1 MAWTR
6 REKRFSFPAAVEVL
20 REQPTQR
27 RADECGLLRSALAAP
42 QSKQHKSEL
51 TPSSSRRQFLCPLMT
66 HVLEPWAGGPP
77 RGFPGAPDGCLS
89 AAPVSWASPGPH
101 VVRRACNARGGELG
115 GSFSLLLKNF
125 KATLLQLL
133 RLGAVSAAHWTSTLE
148 GGAPRPLGAPVALQG
163 RYGPPYRG
171 CCPRKSEVLKDKG
184 GKHASLCSSENL
196 SRASPMRVVGLS
208 SRRHAQVMPTSQT
221 AVAFLLCVL
230 RVAAAPEA
238 AHLLL
243 PAWASSLLGPYAA
256 ASLLPSCLYSGPDV
270 RDSLVGAVRVSHR
283 QPAGGGREGGVAPQG
298 VTRWA
303 HGLTSPTN
311 RLGPSHKCCFVS
323 SYTALPG
330 KPSHLLPSCAAAEP
344 RNADTKAGGC
354 GAADAAAIAAG
365 DAAADAA
372 AAAARA
378 AQAAR
383 NAAAA
388 ALLTPSSG
396 PSRSPPVVE
405 ADLPWDRVLGRQ
417 YPSYQ
422 DEATK
427 LPPRGLESLPVKDV
441 PEGAPPA
448 VPSSLGGGA
457 AGVGALG
464 RGAPLWNA
472 LGQDQTELERA
483 ADTERQFVEE
493 RWMRRLA
500 EVHRLSDQHYDAEAT
515 QDQVLT
521 SELAFDEALGSIQEL
536 PLISSSGS
544 GSSSE
549 QSSTSGR
556 RSSTRLSRRSADAS
570 EHGKA
575 SARPHTTSCFTYGPS
590 RSGFRL
596 KQITP
601 PIAHRQGLASFFYF
615 HSPHSAPF
623 VPFINACRRESFGL
637 PRPAI
642 TALKIENLDSYVDAP
657 ANKPPPPSYA
667 PQLQQ
672 QAQQGQQQQ
681 QERQGQGLQKGIS
694 PSACLSRLPVEVGMC
709 VVGMREDVEDL
720 VENLRKIVFRRRQ
733 GKGRH
738 TSNSFVKA
746 GGGAAEKGSFENPWV
761 ASLSIKGP
769 IAAVAGDLVLPE
781 ELEIVNKSQYLC
793 FMNSNYYLNLKVK
806 IEEIE
811 EFVLPEFG
819 YESLNRDIDA
829 EGFFYFASYC
839 SPVPVFGFEAQR
851 VPEAFLEAPDPRAH
865 GSTVHTFN
873 ITSFEQLQQQRFG
886 RSLEDDPVLQA
897 CGHCLPKQAAA
908 GEETH
913 QARGGKQMAGSLTQ
927 QSEADGRKQYEE
939 QQQRQLKPQEA
950 QQQQQQASGLPQ
962 FPFESL
968 GEVVTIEL
976 HTDGSATPRQAF
988 LETLGRVE
996 ELAASACR
1004 ALVKNCKE
1012 SRDGSVEEEF
1022 EDPDMY
1028 QDKHRQARSKASNQ
1042 CLPTG
1047 PSNRG
1052 AGRGKVSKLLAAAAG
1067 GGAVV
1072 VVVVVVA
1079 AAAAAAGLT
1088 VAAATAAAAAA
1099 APGRQPG
1106 GRAEPLPWY
1115 IGVPW
1120 NRYKNS
1126 LARTVERHK
1135 TFFSK
1140 DMLRQY
1146 SPVKEQLLARREQFG
1161 VEADPARASPAASEH
1176 QQQHEEPQ
1184 QQQEVRETSDAEERW
1199 LDEEELEEDLVQ
1211 RSPTIRLERE
1221 REYQATLKLVEDI
1234 EAAKAVQERG
1244 DGEGLPKFPI
1254 KHKGLEDPP
1263 DWVFEDFMAQRV
1275 PIGMGWGFTN
1285 D

>member
-1 MAWTR
+1 MASSLFFLLMHSGEREASCSQLLSRPRGPGPPAVCWGPSTGLPIR
-6 REKRFSFPAAVEVL
+6 RRIALVFRAGCLVLEEEELEAVFAFGRFSSI
-20 REQPTQR
+20 
-27 RADECGLLRSALAAP
+27 DE
-42 QSKQHKSEL
+42 
-51 TPSSSRRQFLCPLMT
+51 SSRFGLSLF
-66 HVLEPWAGGPP
+66 VVEP
-77 RGFPGAPDGCLS
+77 S
-89 AAPVSWASPGPH
+89 AAPDDWCSRGPPACEEALSKNWRLPLRQLKG
-101 VVRRACNARGGELG
+101 RRAGRPPLPAARLHANTAEAREAPRCLSSAVNRSEEKGPVGPWGPLSRSPTAMRGPRSGGV
-115 GSFSLLLKNF
+115 SLASLECSETKGER
-125 KATLLQLL
+125 TLLF
-133 RLGAVSAAHWTSTLE
+133 AA
-148 GGAPRPLGAPVALQG
+148 GGASRP
-163 RYGPPYRG
+163 
-171 CCPRKSEVLKDKG
+171 
-184 GKHASLCSSENL
+184 
-196 SRASPMRVVGLS
+196 SPMRGMSLS
-208 SRRHAQVMPTSQT
+208 HRRHARVMWRSQT
-221 AVAFLLCVL
+221 AVAVSLCVL
-230 RVAAAPEA
+230 LSAAVSGA

-243 PAWASSLLGPYAA
+243 PAGVSSLQGPLAA
-256 ASLLPSCLYSGPDV
+256 ASLLPFCLHAAQDL
-270 RDSLVGAVRVSHR
+270 RDSLGGCLRVPHR
-283 QPAGGGREGGVAPQG
+283 EAAGGGRDGEGALRGL
-298 VTRWA
+298 TRWA
-303 HGLTSPTN
+303 LRPTGP
-311 RLGPSHKCCFVS
+311 RRPGGPSQQCCFV
-323 SYTALPG
+323 ANCKAVLAE
-330 KPSHLLPSCAAAEP
+330 PSRLLPLCAAADP
-344 RNADTKAGGC
+344 RNPDNAAGGG
-354 GAADAAAIAAG
+354 GAVDATATAAAG
-365 DAAADAA
+365 DVAADAA
-372 AAAARA
+372 AAARAARA

-388 ALLTPSSG
+388 ASLSAALE
-396 PSRSPPVVE
+396 PSRSAPLVE
-405 ADLPWDRVLGRQ
+405 ADLPWDRVLERR
-417 YPSYQ
+417 YPSFQ

-427 LPPRGLESLPVKDV
+427 LPPRGLGALPVRDV
-441 PEGAPPA
+441 PEGSPPPL
-448 VPSSLGGGA
+448 PSSLGEGP
-457 AGVGALG
+457 AGVGPLG
-464 RGAPLWNA
+464 KGGYLWNA

-483 ADTERQFVEE
+483 ANVERQFVEE

-500 EVHRLSDQHYDAEAT
+500 EVHKLSDQHCDAVREQQAEKLKKISPPKWVLPVSKQEVEAPAPLFFDFQTYGPHFEAYVEAT
-515 QDQVLT
+515 QDRVIT
-521 SELAFDEALGSIQEL
+521 SELAFDETSGSLEETHL
-536 PLISSSGS
+536 KPSSSS
-544 GSSSE
+544 SSSSSE
-549 QSSTSGR
+549 ESSIRDSRSTSRAGR
-556 RSSTRLSRRSADAS
+556 HTAAAANVEETGASPRTSS
-570 EHGKA
+570 G
-575 SARPHTTSCFTYGPS
+575 FIYGPS

-596 KQITP
+596 KQITA

-637 PRPAI
+637 PRPAV

-672 QAQQGQQQQ
+672 QQQQGQQQQ
-681 QERQGQGLQKGIS
+681 QQQQKGIS
-694 PSACLSRLPVEVGMC
+694 PSAYLTRLPVEVGMC

-733 GKGRH
+733 PKGGP
-738 TSNSFVKA
+738 SSSACLK
-746 GGGAAEKGSFENPWV
+746 GGGSLAQKGSFDNPWV
-761 ASLSIKGP
+761 ASLSVKGP

-781 ELEIVNKSQYLC
+781 ELEVVNKSQYLC

-829 EGFFYFASYC
+829 EGFFYFPSYC

-851 VPEAFLEAPDPRAH
+851 VPEAFLETPDPRAH
-865 GSTVHTFN
+865 ASMVRTFN
-873 ITSFEQLQQQRFG
+873 ASSFEELQQQRFG

-897 CGHCLPKQAAA
+897 CGHCLPKQAPA
-908 GEETH
+908 GVETH
-913 QARGGKQMAGSLTQ
+913 RSSGDKHVASCPAQ
-927 QSEADGRKQYEE
+927 QSEAHERKQ
-939 QQQRQLKPQEA
+939 QEKW
-950 QQQQQQASGLPQ
+950 QQQQQAQQLQEESGLPR

-996 ELAASACR
+996 ELAASACH

-1028 QDKHRQARSKASNQ
+1028 QDRHRQARIR
-1042 CLPTG
+1042 LPT
-1047 PSNRG
+1047 
-1052 AGRGKVSKLLAAAAG
+1052 
-1067 GGAVV
+1067 
-1072 VVVVVVA
+1072 
-1079 AAAAAAGLT
+1079 
-1088 VAAATAAAAAA
+1088 
-1099 APGRQPG
+1099 Q
-1106 GRAEPLPWY
+1106 Y

-1120 NRYKNS
+1120 NRYKDS

-1161 VEADPARASPAASEH
+1161 VEADSTRASSTAGRP
-1176 QQQHEEPQ
+1176 QQQHEKHLLPQPQ
-1184 QQQEVRETSDAEERW
+1184 QPQQRWGETGDWEERL
-1199 LDEEELEEDLVQ
+1199 LDEEELEEELVR